1 MQPKAGRTMTR
12 IPGYV
17 NEILQALERGGHE
30 AWCVGGCV
38 RDRFLG
44 REPQD
49 WDVKMCIRDRLYGVR
64 RAPAFP
70 AAPGGYLLI
79 KRKAGRN
86 FLPAPIM
93 FIRSCGEGTGFPAGL
108 PLRNSG

>member
-1 MQPKAGRTMTR
+1 MTR

-17 NEILQALERGGHE
+17 NEILQALERGRHE

-49 WDVKMCIRDRLYGVR
+49 WDVTTSARPEQTMALFGDRAAVR
-64 RAPAFP
+64 
-70 AAPGGYLLI
+70 
-79 KRKAGRN
+79 
-86 FLPAPIM
+86 
-93 FIRSCGEGTGFPAGL
+93 
-108 PLRNSG
+108 SGWR

>member
-1 MQPKAGRTMTR
+1 MTR

-49 WDVKMCIRDRLYGVR
+49 WDVTTSAR
-64 RAPAFP
+64 RKPQDCVTAQSPS
-70 AAPGGYLLI
+70 AAAWS
-79 KRKAGRN
+79 RWR
-86 FLPAPIM
+86 
-93 FIRSCGEGTGFPAGL
+93 
-108 PLRNSG
+108 